1 MNLAP
6 SDRIYDVLIV
16 GAGPVGLAT
25 AIALRQ
31 RGINNILIVEQARSF
46 RQVGQVVDILPN
58 GLKALKCIS
67 EDAYQQI
74 KTVGLGYIQARRQ
87 QSEVNNQQAVKKR
100 FWYQKNT
107 EGKVVRSTPLDFDF
121 WYERYGEG
129 RVSIPW
135 YQLQT
140 ELRSLLP
147 SATVKVNHRCV
158 AITQDASYVTLNCA
172 SDREITANPF
182 AHWENN
188 TTEQNKQ
195 NININAVSNAVL
207 PQPNPDH
214 QFKAKLVVAADGIN
228 STVRQLVY
236 ADSALSQWAKPE
248 YSGFSAIACLQIE
261 QVSHDIMQQLEEKYF
276 QGDIVVTLR
285 NDSLELK
292 AQNLDSPRLI
302 LIKKGENSLGYLFHA
317 AVNLEQLQHKS
328 PEAIITLAADILHR
342 ANFPTI
348 FAQVIKL
355 SAPQA
360 IIQRPYYIHP
370 ANIPEPSIWSNNR
383 LVLVGDAAHGMPPFA
398 AQGVNQGLADAA
410 IIGTAIANIIHHNNL
425 DNLEII
431 HQQFNQYE
439 QLRRPL
445 IEKVQEATMHNHSW
459 SQEQWEKY
467 SDAIY
472 RHDVTSLCDEF
483 ILND

>member
-1 MNLAP
+1 MNLEP
-6 SDRIYDVLIV
+6 QDRVYDVLII

-31 RGINNILIVEQARSF
+31 RGINNILVIDQTRSF

-87 QSEVNNQQAVKKR
+87 QSEGNNQQTAKKK
-100 FWYQKNT
+100 FWCQKNLQG
-107 EGKVVRSTPLDFDF
+107 EVIRSTPLDFDF
-121 WYERYGEG
+121 WHNRYGEG
-129 RVSIPW
+129 RVSISW

-147 SATVKVNHRCV
+147 SAIVKANHRCV
-158 AITQDASYVTLNCA
+158 AITQDASYVTVNCV
-172 SDREITANPF
+172 SDREIEANPF
-182 AHWENN
+182 AHWEN
-188 TTEQNKQ
+188 TATEEQT
-195 NININAVSNAVL
+195 NAESS
-207 PQPNPDH
+207 QPVYDH

-236 ADSALSQWAKPE
+236 ADSALSQWAKPQ

-261 QVSHDIMQQLEEKYF
+261 HVSNEMMQQLEEEYF
-276 QGDIVVTLR
+276 HGDMVVTLL

-292 AQNLDSPRLI
+292 SQNIDSPRLI
-302 LIKKGENSLGYLFHA
+302 LVKKGENALGYLLHT
-317 AVNLEQLQHKS
+317 VLDYEPLHKF
-328 PEAIITLAADILHR
+328 PEAMIDLAVDILNK
-342 ANFPTI
+342 ADFPLI
-348 FAQVIKL
+348 F
-355 SAPQA
+355 SQA
-360 IIQRPYYIHP
+360 IELSNPQTLIQRPYYIHP
-370 ANIPEPSIWSNNR
+370 ANIPKPSIWSNNR

-410 IIGTAIANIIHHNNL
+410 IIGTAIANIIQHHDLN
-425 DNLEII
+425 NLEII
-431 HQQFNQYE
+431 NQQFNKYE
-439 QLRRPL
+439 QLRRP
-445 IEKVQEATMHNHSW
+445 IVEKVQEATMHNYKW
-459 SQEQWEKY
+459 SQEQWEEY

-472 RHDVTSLCDEF
+472 RHDVKDLCYEF
-483 ILND
+483 MLNS